1 MDRLFFLNINKK
13 FIFLLMFAFSAFA
26 YAQCI
31 PYTGQSMTGGN
42 TYCLSGN
49 LSVSTNISI
58 PNGTTLMIQSG
69 QLQSNSIQVDG
80 ILEIGDGA
88 SVQSTGTV
96 KVGTFGSQKNSKI
109 KLGTKSF
116 LSLVGSVIQEDPT
129 FGGFYP
135 GTTSVIEMGTNS
147 VVEICGTFTQ
157 QSNTYPSVEYM
168 GIPTGKAYCI
178 AKADVSGGGGASII
192 SDDAQIVTI
201 AMGSVIGLGMG
212 NSSFCGPNATK
223 AMCHALWPEGLSE
236 DKASCGNAPIIIDD
250 IDGFCTKPGA
260 SGTPD
265 GYTRFGITVQQKSG
279 AWPENIPN
287 GFLAME
293 SKNKGFVITRVQ
305 HVSQVPQSGDAI
317 AEPKEGMLLYDIQ
330 DKCVKL
336 YNGTE
341 WKCIQKSCND

>member
-1 MDRLFFLNINKK
+1 MDKLFFLKINKK
-13 FIFLLMFAFSAFA
+13 VIFLLTLVFSAVA

-31 PYTGQSMTGGN
+31 PYTGQAMTSGN
-42 TYCLSGN
+42 TYCLNGS

-58 PNGTTLMIQSG
+58 PNGAVLIIQTG

-80 ILEIGDGA
+80 VLEIGDGA

-116 LSLVGSVIQEDPT
+116 LSLVGSVVQEDPT

-157 QSNTYPSVEYM
+157 QSTTYPSVEYI
-168 GIPTGKAYCI
+168 GIPAGKAYCI

-192 SDDAQIVTI
+192 SDDSQIVTI
-201 AMGSVIGLGMG
+201 AMGSVTGLGMG

-223 AMCHALWPEGLSE
+223 AMCPGLWPEGLSE
-236 DKASCGNAPIIIDD
+236 DKTSCGNAPVIIDD
-250 IDGFCTKPGA
+250 LDGFCTKPA
-260 SGTPD
+260 ISGTPD
-265 GYTRFGITVQQKSG
+265 GFTKFGITVQQKNNS
-279 AWPENIPN
+279 WPENIPN

-305 HVSQVPQSGDAI
+305 HVSQTPQPDDAI
-317 AEPKEGMLLYDIQ
+317 ADPKEGMLLYDIQ
-330 DKCVKL
+330 DRCVKL
-336 YNGTE
+336 YNGSE
-341 WKCIQKSCND
+341 WKCVQRSCND

>member
-1 MDRLFFLNINKK
+1 MNKLFFLNINKK
-13 FIFLLMFAFSAFA
+13 LIVLLMLILNALA

-31 PYTGQSMTGGN
+31 PYTGQAMTGGN
-42 TYCLSGN
+42 TYCLNGN
-49 LSVSTNISI
+49 LTITTNISI
-58 PNGTTLMIQSG
+58 PNGATLMIQSG

-80 ILEIGDGA
+80 ILEISDGA
-88 SVQSTGTV
+88 SVKSKGTV

-135 GTTSVIEMGTNS
+135 GTTSVIEMGTSS

-157 QSNTYPSVEYM
+157 QSTTYPSVEYV
-168 GIPTGKAYCI
+168 GTPAGKAYCI

-192 SDDAQIVTI
+192 SDDSQIITI
-201 AMGSVIGLGMG
+201 AMGSVTGLGMG

-223 AMCHALWPEGLSE
+223 AMCPSLWPEGLSE
-236 DKASCGNAPIIIDD
+236 DKTSCGNAPVIIDD
-250 IDGFCTKPGA
+250 IDGFCTKPGIA
-260 SGTPD
+260 GTPD
-265 GYTRFGITVQQKSG
+265 RYTRFGITVQQKNNS
-279 AWPENIPN
+279 WPENIPN

-305 HVSQVPQSGDAI
+305 HVSQTPQPADAI
-317 AEPKEGMLLYDIQ
+317 ADPKEGMLLYDNQ